1 MECLL
6 HGKKNEKHLKM
17 VNFGFAA
24 DRELQNLEKVEH
36 IGPKEDGLSRI
47 PTDFA
52 KCESPLNLRYGD

>member
-1 MECLL
+1 
-6 HGKKNEKHLKM
+6 M